1 MRETQLL
8 TLFLQRLRILMQS
21 SHTRDSDVN
30 ESGSANKK
38 EAKAREKHA
47 KEKES
52 LKISQQKGRKGR
64 TVWTVSILDEFFQVI
79 CDARVDVLA
88 LIKFDWTIFINPKG
102 HDVR

>member
-1 MRETQLL
+1 VRLLKKKRALERKRKREREN
-8 TLFLQRLRILMQS
+8 F
-21 SHTRDSDVN
+21 
-30 ESGSANKK
+30 
-38 EAKAREKHA
+38 EKHA

>member
-47 KEKES
+47 KEKEEQNER
-52 LKISQQKGRKGR
+52 LISAVVQ
-64 TVWTVSILDEFFQVI
+64 TVSTRHRRQQTQQNAHLNCSRRFRRCRDS
-79 CDARVDVLA
+79 A
-88 LIKFDWTIFINPKG
+88 LLEQLL
-102 HDVR
+102 HH